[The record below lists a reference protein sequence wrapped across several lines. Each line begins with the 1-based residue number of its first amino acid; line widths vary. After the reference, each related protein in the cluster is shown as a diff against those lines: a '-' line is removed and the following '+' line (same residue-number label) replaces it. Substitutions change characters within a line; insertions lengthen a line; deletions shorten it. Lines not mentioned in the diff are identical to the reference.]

1 MRSLTINIQQS
12 LKYVLLF
19 LLGVNFGNKFYYIVP
34 LFIIIV
40 LLQDGKTLLSKKIC
54 KRFLVLLIFSII
66 YLYGIFRGNNT
77 DLTKIIVY
85 MSFPFMYLVGYFF
98 KTCNEQW
105 KASALTLIVGL
116 ACHGVLNLV
125 TNSAILLGGAGTR
138 STIDFWTKS
147 EWIMTGQ
154 ISLFI
159 LISGCA
165 YYIFFSMSKRKNVI
179 LKPILMILL
188 ILGLIYNVL
197 GATRTVVYACVLDMV
212 ICIFISLWKKRKNAT
227 KLFKYTLGI
236 AFVIFCL
243 WGMYTLNIF
252 NIRTIME
259 STPLFQRIER
269 LNTVSNLTNERQ
281 EQVYLALMQLFDYPL
296 GGYKMNFPGMGR
308 IDFIHNTWLNI
319 AYAAGYVSCVVFLL
333 FCFLEVKDCIAI
345 LKKDT
350 ENNAV
355 FVCGIFIVAMIYM
368 YLEPVCEAVPSFITI
383 FCFICG
389 RISYRVEYIK
399 NKERNV
405 CGKESKD

>member
-1 MRSLTINIQQS
+1 MKSLTINVQQS
-12 LKYVLLF
+12 LKYILLF

-40 LLQDGKTLLSKKIC
+40 LLQDGKTLVSRRIF
-54 KRFLVLLIFSII
+54 KRFIMLLIFTVI
-66 YLYGIFRGNNT
+66 YLYGIFRSNGTN
-77 DLTKIIVY
+77 LTKIIVY

-98 KTCNEQW
+98 KIRCEQW
-105 KASALTLIVGL
+105 KASVLTLIAGL
-116 ACHGVLNLV
+116 AIHGVLNLA
-125 TNSAILLGGAGTR
+125 TNSAILLGGFGTR

-165 YYIFFSMSKRKNVI
+165 YYIFFSMSKQENAI
-179 LKPILMILL
+179 LKPMLIVLL
-188 ILGLIYNVL
+188 VLGLIYNVL
-197 GATRTVVYACVLDMV
+197 GATRTVVYACVLDMI
-212 ICIFISLWKKRKNAT
+212 ICIFISLWKKRKNAI

-236 AFVIFCL
+236 ALVIFCL
-243 WGMYTLNIF
+243 WGMYALNIF
-252 NIRTIME
+252 NVRTIME

-269 LNTVSNLTNERQ
+269 LNTVSTSTNERQ

-296 GGYKMNFPGMGR
+296 GGYKMNFPGMGK

-319 AYAAGYVSCVVFLL
+319 AYATGYIPCIVFLL
-333 FCFLEVKDCIAI
+333 FCLWGVKDCITI

-355 FVCGIFIVAMIYM
+355 FVCGIFIVALVYM

-389 RISYRVEYIK
+389 RISYRVEEINDK
-399 NKERNV
+399 
-405 CGKESKD
+405 CCDIA

>member
-19 LLGVNFGNKFYYIVP
+19 LLGVNFGNKFYYFVP

-40 LLQDGKTLLSKKIC
+40 LLQDGKTLLSKRIC

-66 YLYGIFRGNNT
+66 YLYGIFRSNGTN
-77 DLTKIIVY
+77 LTKIIVY
-85 MSFPFMYLVGYFF
+85 MSFPFMYLIGYFF
-98 KTCNEQW
+98 KTRNEQW
-105 KASALTLIVGL
+105 KTSVLTLIIGL
-116 ACHGVLNLV
+116 AFHGVLNLS
-125 TNSAILLGGAGTR
+125 TNSAILLGGFGAR
-138 STIDFWTKS
+138 STIDFWIKS

-159 LISGCA
+159 LIAGCT
-165 YYIFFSMSKRKNVI
+165 YYMFFCLSKKENVI
-179 LKPILMILL
+179 LKSMLIILL

-197 GATRTVVYACVLDMV
+197 GATRTVIYACVLDIV
-212 ICIFISLWKKRKNAT
+212 IGIFISIWKKHKNST
-227 KLFKYTLGI
+227 KLFKYIFSTAL
-236 AFVIFCL
+236 VIFCL
-243 WGMYTLNIF
+243 WGIYSLNIF
-252 NIRTIME
+252 NIKTIME

-269 LNTVSNLTNERQ
+269 LNTVANSTNERQ
-281 EQVYLALMQLFDYPL
+281 EQVYLALTQLFDYPL
-296 GGYKMNFPGMGR
+296 GGYKMNFPGMGK

-319 AYAAGYVSCVVFLL
+319 AYAVGYIPCILFLI
-333 FCFLEVKDCIAI
+333 FCFSGLKDCITI

-355 FVCGIFIVAMIYM
+355 FVCGIFIVAMVYM

-405 CGKESKD
+405 CEDERRD